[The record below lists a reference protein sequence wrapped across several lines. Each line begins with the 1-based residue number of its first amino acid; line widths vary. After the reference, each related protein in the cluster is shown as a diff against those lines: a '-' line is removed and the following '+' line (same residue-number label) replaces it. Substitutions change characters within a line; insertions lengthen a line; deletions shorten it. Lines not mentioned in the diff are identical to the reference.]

1 MAVAQDQQLLRQEV
15 LTDRILY
22 LVVLLLPAVAAVEVT
37 APLLEREPTEV
48 LAGEVAVV
56 QRLLVLEALETRR
69 PLAQAKEVMV
79 VVE

>member
-1 MAVAQDQQLLRQEV
+1 MDLILYSAVLHLQAVAVGEV
-15 LTDRILY
+15 IVPGSGQGLM
-22 LVVLLLPAVAAVEVT
+22 
-37 APLLEREPTEV
+37 EV
-48 LAGEVAVV
+48 LAEERVEA